1 MSWLYF
7 DARSAS
13 VAAAALLAF
22 AVVARP
28 SQRRRTVWLA
38 AAAFEVALVFLL
50 FALWQVAN
58 GLTHGHEQGGLSH
71 GRDVWAAERWLHL
84 PSETSAQQLVLGH
97 HTLVRAINYYYDA
110 AHMTGMVLFL
120 AWLWVRHR
128 DRYPQWRNTVAI
140 FTGIALLVEM
150 IPVAPP
156 RLIGHTGLV
165 DTAMVY
171 GQSVYAYVG
180 SDLADQYAAL
190 PSIHVGWAVLI
201 AVAVVRC
208 GNGWAKWLVAIGHG
222 LGTFLVVV
230 LTANHYWLDG
240 VAAIA
245 VLALAYAG
253 ERALRRITSRWS
265 LPALAAASHQIQ
277 PHQIQ
282 QGESS

>member
-190 PSIHVGWAVLI
+190 PSIHVGWAILI

-208 GNGWAKWLVAIGHG
+208 GNGWAKRPRPMVM
-222 LGTFLVVV
+222 
-230 LTANHYWLDG
+230 
-240 VAAIA
+240 
-245 VLALAYAG
+245 
-253 ERALRRITSRWS
+253 SCWS
-265 LPALAAASHQIQ
+265 ISACKSM
-277 PHQIQ
+277 
-282 QGESS
+282 